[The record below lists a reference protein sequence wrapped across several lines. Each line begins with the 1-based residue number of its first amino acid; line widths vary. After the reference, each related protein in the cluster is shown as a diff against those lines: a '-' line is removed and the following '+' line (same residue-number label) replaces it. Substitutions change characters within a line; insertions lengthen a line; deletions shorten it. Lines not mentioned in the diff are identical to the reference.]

1 MSSMGLCG
9 AVIVMCCNDKTH
21 EIRLSLL
28 EAKIADRG
36 ASNESRVVV
45 VVVDVALLILL
56 LLLIIPANLHL
67 ACKLVLGLVCC
78 YLAPCSSIPCS
89 SLISVN

>member
-56 LLLIIPANLHL
+56 LLLIIRRLNIREQHQQICLESRR
-67 ACKLVLGLVCC
+67 LGG
-78 YLAPCSSIPCS
+78 I
-89 SLISVN
+89 